1 MVNFLR
7 LLFLAEGN
15 GPLCVLMGGGFE
27 FLFIYFH
34 YGFFL
39 IYFLVNRG
47 KPKRKE
53 RKKKEKKYKMYV
65 CIFKKNICFHVIK
78 FNSKLL
84 LLFFFF
90 GGKSQLS

>member
-34 YGFFL
+34 YGFFFN
-39 IYFLVNRG
+39 IFFGEQR
-47 KPKRKE
+47 KTQEKRKKEE
-53 RKKKEKKYKMYV
+53 RKKV
-65 CIFKKNICFHVIK
+65 
-78 FNSKLL
+78 
-84 LLFFFF
+84 
-90 GGKSQLS
+90 